1 MKKSLKKF
9 DKTKKSPY
17 LCKTNKINHYLK
29 KENMANLFA
38 KAKKSAPA
46 KTTKA
51 KDEKVRIAIED
62 KTFFDKIEKLEV
74 LQDQM
79 KVAKAKADMIS
90 DELRDLGKSEWAKLY
105 DQTGKNPG
113 SVMLEQVNAED
124 VAQLMFIPTDK
135 YITITPERAEELQ
148 ETYGAEIVEEETTF
162 SFDSAMIEKYGEILS
177 RLIEESDEIKD
188 ADKEKIIKAT
198 TKYSVAK
205 GTIDKFAT
213 YGDVNEVMDAVKP
226 VVALKNV
233 EIIKG

>member
-1 MKKSLKKF
+1 LKKL
-9 DKTKKSPY
+9 PY

-29 KENMANLFA
+29 KETMANLFA

-62 KTFFDKIEKLEV
+62 TTFFDKIEKLEV

-113 SVMLEQVNAED
+113 SVMLEQANAED

-148 ETYGAEIVEEETTF
+148 ETYGEEIVEEETTF

-188 ADKEKIIKAT
+188 TDKEKIIKAT